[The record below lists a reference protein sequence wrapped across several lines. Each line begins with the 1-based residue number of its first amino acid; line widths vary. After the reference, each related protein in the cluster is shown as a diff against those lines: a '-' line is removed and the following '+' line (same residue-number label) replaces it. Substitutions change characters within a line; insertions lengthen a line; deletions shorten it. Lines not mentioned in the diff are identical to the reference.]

1 MRRYHSGPGLPTG
14 MIRLEESRFVYTDWF
29 KLRKL
34 PFRLRPD
41 PEFLY
46 LDGAAG
52 QVLLALRAALGTGAG
67 TLCLIGEA
75 GTGKTTLLHALA
87 AEYRATI
94 PVGRIQQPSLTAT
107 EMLEA
112 LCDQFNLTA
121 TAAINSPAE
130 TRLARFFAEESRHG
144 RAVLVL
150 VDEAHRASGQL
161 LRALLELGS
170 REAAPQIVLAG
181 EPELSKSLAA
191 LQAHGLAVKLTDTL
205 QLERLDATQVAAY
218 LDHRLK
224 VAGSNVHALFEA
236 DALAEI
242 MRYTGGTPQLMNVLC
257 DAAMNCAEAHSTQR
271 VGAHEVRDAVQELR
285 WVEFSARA
293 AQSAANPAHSGIQR
307 SLRRAVVQELEV
319 LQTGRS
325 LYRLTLKPGKLVI
338 GRGEG
343 VGLCLDSQSVSRRHC
358 QLISTADQT
367 YIEDLGSTNGI
378 VVNGQRRRMH
388 RLEADDKVVIGDHT
402 LIYRESP

>member
-1 MRRYHSGPGLPTG
+1 
-14 MIRLEESRFVYTDWF
+14 
-29 KLRKL
+29 
-34 PFRLRPD
+34 
-41 PEFLY
+41 
-46 LDGAAG
+46 
-52 QVLLALRAALGTGAG
+52 
-67 TLCLIGEA
+67 
-75 GTGKTTLLHALA
+75 
-87 AEYRATI
+87 
-94 PVGRIQQPSLTAT
+94 
-107 EMLEA
+107 
-112 LCDQFNLTA
+112 
-121 TAAINSPAE
+121 
-130 TRLARFFAEESRHG
+130 
-144 RAVLVL
+144 VLVL

-205 QLERLDATQVAAY
+205 QLERLDATQIAAY

-224 VAGSNVHALFEA
+224 VAGSNVRALFEA

-257 DAAMNCAEAHSTQR
+257 DAAMSCAEAHSTQR
-271 VGAHEVRDAVQELR
+271 VGAPEVRDAVQELR

-293 AQSAANPAHSGIQR
+293 AQSAVNPAHSGIQR

-358 QLISTADQT
+358 QLIITADQT

-388 RLEADDKVVIGDHT
+388 RLEADDKVVVGDHT